1 MGMQTDVLMTQPLGA
16 TVGNTFKQQN
26 ATVLGP
32 CRIKAIY
39 GTSAAAAGTV
49 VLYDGASTAGK
60 PIGTISTPTAASA
73 GTFYILMPGEG
84 IKVNNGVFAVITNV
98 DSALLIYG

>member
-1 MGMQTDVLMTQPLGA
+1 MGMQTDVLLTQPLGA
-16 TVGNTFKQQN
+16 TAGNTFKTQG
-26 ATVLGP
+26 AEVLGP

-49 VLYDGASTAGK
+49 VLYDGSSTAGK

-73 GTFYILMPGEG
+73 GTYYLLLPGEG
-84 IKVNNGVFAVITNV
+84 IRVDIGVYAVITNV
-98 DSALLIYG
+98 DSAMLVYG